1 MRFRLFIIAMLVS
14 VVGTAC
20 GDFLEEKSQDEVIPE
35 SVTDFRE
42 MLRLGVMATP
52 AVLVDGRVMCS
63 GRVPTREEVR
73 DWLARA
79 GQA

>member
-1 MRFRLFIIAMLVS
+1 MRFRLFMIAMLVS

-42 MLRLGVMATP
+42 ILLHYQATP
-52 AVLVDGRVMCS
+52 FTPAINITKGYS
-63 GRVPTREEVR
+63 
-73 DWLARA
+73 
-79 GQA
+79 

>member
-1 MRFRLFIIAMLVS
+1 M
-14 VVGTAC
+14 
-20 GDFLEEKSQDEVIPE
+20 
-35 SVTDFRE
+35 TDFRE

-63 GRVPTREEVR
+63 GRVPAREEIR
-73 DWLARA
+73 DWLTGA